1 MTPAGLLHSDICGS
15 KSVCDSPQ
23 LFAAYHV
30 FLRPLMPR
38 HSPCA
43 LCSLIVKL
51 ISQLFESC
59 VFIRD
64 QLNQI
69 VVFILRQKIFVKTSL
84 SHSLSFLCSIF
95 KIPFSPYSFEFGLVG
110 SSGLEPP
117 TSRLSGVRSNHLS
130 YEPMSFSVTVRSPST
145 LGGDEEDRTPDPLR
159 AKQVLSQL
167 SYTPIV

>member
-1 MTPAGLLHSDICGS
+1 MTPAGLLHSEICGS
-15 KSVCDSPQ
+15 MSVCDSPQ

-43 LCSLIVKL
+43 LCSLITSKL

-59 VFIRD
+59 VPYEISLTKLQFLSCDKKYLFKLHFR
-64 QLNQI
+64 
-69 VVFILRQKIFVKTSL
+69 ILFFPLFNFQDPSSK
-84 SHSLSFLCSIF
+84 HSCFELLASYSFL
-95 KIPFSPYSFEFGLVG
+95 IPLQFVRMLVG

-130 YEPMSFSVTVRSPST
+130 YEPMSFR
-145 LGGDEEDRTPDPLR
+145 
-159 AKQVLSQL
+159 
-167 SYTPIV
+167 